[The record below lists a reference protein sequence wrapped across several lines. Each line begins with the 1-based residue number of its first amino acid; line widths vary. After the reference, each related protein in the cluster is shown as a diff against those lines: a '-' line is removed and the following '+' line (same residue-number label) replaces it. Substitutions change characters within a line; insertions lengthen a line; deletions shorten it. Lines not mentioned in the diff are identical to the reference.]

1 MPELAYINGVFCPI
15 GEAMV
20 SIDDRGF
27 QFGDGVY
34 EVILSYD
41 GHLFQLEPH
50 IQRLRRSAD
59 AIQLTYDFDGRPLE
73 PVIREGVKR
82 CEFSDVMVYI
92 QLTRGVAPRDH
103 TMPNDCIPTV
113 VMTFRAR
120 PQIPRQMRTDGVR
133 LMTLLDTRWANC
145 YVKAITLLPN
155 ILAKTEAVRR
165 GYYDVVF
172 VTATYEVRECSS
184 SNIFI
189 VRDGRLVFPPRTE
202 SVLHGVTQRFLLEC
216 AAGIDVPVDEQIF
229 HVDLLRG
236 ADEVFMSSTVVE
248 VLGVHSIDDQP
259 IADGKVG
266 PVTRRLYEEFQRRLP
281 QSIRGTGS

>member
-50 IQRLRRSAD
+50 MQRLRRSAD
-59 AIQLTYDFDGRPLE
+59 AVKLTYDFDAHPLE
-73 PVIREGVKR
+73 PIIREGAQR
-82 CEFSDVMVYI
+82 CEFSDAMVYI

-103 TMPNDCIPTV
+103 TIPDHCTPTV

-120 PQIPRQMRTDGVR
+120 PRIPTPIRTDGVK

-145 YVKAITLLPN
+145 YIKAITLLPN
-155 ILAKTEAVRR
+155 VLAKTQAVRR

-172 VTATYEVRECSS
+172 VTAENEVLECSS
-184 SNIFI
+184 SNIFM

-216 AAGIDVPVDEQIF
+216 AAGIDLPVDEQLF
-229 HVDLLRG
+229 QVDALRS

-248 VLGVHSIDDQP
+248 VLGVTSIDEQT

-266 PVTRRLYEEFQRRLP
+266 PVTRRMYAEFQRRLP
-281 QSIRGTGS
+281 RSVTGAG

>member
-41 GHLFQLEPH
+41 GHLFELEPH
-50 IQRLRRSAD
+50 MQRLRRSAD
-59 AIQLTYDFDGRPLE
+59 AVKLSYDFDGRPLE
-73 PVIREGVKR
+73 PIIREGVKR
-82 CEFSDVMVYI
+82 CEFSDAMVYI

-103 TMPNDCIPTV
+103 TIPDDYTPTV

-120 PQIPRQMRTDGVR
+120 PQIPTQMRTDGVK
-133 LMTLLDTRWANC
+133 LMTLLDTRWTNC

-155 ILAKTEAVRR
+155 VLAKTQAVRG

-172 VTATYEVRECSS
+172 VTATEEVRECSS

-189 VRDGRLVFPPRTE
+189 VRDGRLLFPPRTE

-216 AAGIDVPVDEQIF
+216 AAGIDVPVDEQVF
-229 HVDLLRG
+229 HVDSLRS

-248 VLGVHSIDDQP
+248 VLGVTTIDDQP

-266 PVTRRLYEEFQRRLP
+266 PITRRMYEEFQRRL
-281 QSIRGTGS
+281 SLSVTSAG

>member
-34 EVILSYD
+34 EVILSYN

-50 IQRLRRSAD
+50 MQRLRRSAD
-59 AIQLTYDFDGRPLE
+59 AVKLTYDFDARPLE
-73 PVIREGVKR
+73 PIIREGVER
-82 CEFSDVMVYI
+82 CEFSDAMVYV

-103 TMPNDCIPTV
+103 TIPDDCTPTV

-120 PQIPRQMRTDGVR
+120 PQISSQMRIEGVS

-155 ILAKTEAVRR
+155 VLAKTEAVRR

-172 VTATYEVRECSS
+172 VTAAGEVRECSS

-216 AAGIDVPVDEQIF
+216 ATGIDVPVDEKVF
-229 HVDLLRG
+229 HVDSLRG
-236 ADEVFMSSTVVE
+236 ADEVFMSGTVVE
-248 VLGVHSIDDQP
+248 VLGVTSIDDQP

-266 PVTRRLYEEFQRRLP
+266 PVTRSMYAEFQRRLP
-281 QSIRGTGS
+281 PSVTSAG